1 MSPRRSLPAGGAG
14 PADPATATPSAE
26 RSAASPAAPP
36 QAQRG
41 QPAPPRIYARNEL
54 PEEIR
59 RQLPT
64 LSIGGSIYSQD
75 RANRFLIING
85 QVFYEGAEP
94 TPGLVIEQIGL
105 KSAVLRFKN
114 YRYSIGY

>member
-1 MSPRRSLPAGGAG
+1 MPTAPVSPRRQSPAGGA
-14 PADPATATPSAE
+14 DPTPSAE
-26 RSAASPAAPP
+26 RSAASPATPP
-36 QAQRG
+36 QAQRDH
-41 QPAPPRIYARNEL
+41 PAPPRIYARNEL

-114 YRYSIGY
+114 YSYSIGY